1 MQVFLHQLAETHG
14 SQTMP
19 PGVNRVLNS
28 KACRQAVMFGDTLDN
43 ATCRQLLQNLKQ
55 TQLPYICAHGRP
67 TITVLADLDVLRKLW
82 H

>member
-19 PGVNRVLNS
+19 PGVNRVLTL
-28 KACRQAVMFGDTLDN
+28 KACRTAVMFGDILDD

-55 TQLPYICAHGRP
+55 TQLPFMCAHGRP
-67 TITVLADLDVLRKLW
+67 TIKVFADLDVLEKLW
-82 H
+82 Q

>member
-14 SQTMP
+14 SQIMP
-19 PGVNRVLNS
+19 PSVNRVLNS
-28 KACRQAVMFGDTLDN
+28 KACRRAVMFGDNLND

-55 TQLPYICAHGRP
+55 TRLPFICAHGRP
-67 TITVLADLDVLRKLW
+67 TIKVLADLDVLKKLW